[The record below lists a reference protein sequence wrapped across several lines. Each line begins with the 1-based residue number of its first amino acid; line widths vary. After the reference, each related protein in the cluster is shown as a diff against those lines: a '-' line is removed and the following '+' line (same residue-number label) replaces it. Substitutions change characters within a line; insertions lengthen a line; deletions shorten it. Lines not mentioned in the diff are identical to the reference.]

1 VRVERAF
8 AFVDLNGFTAFT
20 EREGDER
27 AVDVLT
33 TFRAVFRD
41 VASNEGVRIAKWLG
55 DGCMLVSVDV
65 EHLVKVA
72 VDAVARLEMQLPLRV
87 RVGIASGE
95 VILFEGD
102 DHIGSAVNL
111 AARLCDAAGPGEI
124 LVGPHVIEVLPPG
137 SVDHVGAAPLPG
149 FPIPVPAARLRP
161 GRVEGVKR

>member
-1 VRVERAF
+1 VRVQRAF
-8 AFVDLNGFTAFT
+8 AFADLNGFTAFT
-20 EREGDER
+20 ERHGDER
-27 AVDVLT
+27 AVEVLI
-33 TFRAVFRD
+33 TFRAVFRE

-55 DGCMLVSVDV
+55 DGCMLIGVEVDP
-65 EHLVKVA
+65 LVKAA
-72 VDAVARLEMQLPLRV
+72 VDAVARLELQLPLRV

-124 LVGPHVIEVLPPG
+124 LVGPHVIETLPAD
-137 SVDHVGAAPLPG
+137 SVDHVGSAPLPG

-161 GRVEGVKR
+161 GRIART

>member
-1 VRVERAF
+1 VERAF
-8 AFVDLNGFTAFT
+8 AFVDMNGFTAFT

-27 AVDVLT
+27 AVEVLT

-41 VASNEGVRIAKWLG
+41 IASNEGVRIAKWLG
-55 DGCMLVSVDV
+55 DGCMLVSVDTTHIV
-65 EHLVKVA
+65 NVA
-72 VDAVARLEMQLPLRV
+72 VDAVCELEARLPLRV

-111 AARLCDAAGPGEI
+111 AARLCDVAGPGEI
-124 LVGPHVIEVLPPG
+124 LVGPHVIETLPPG
-137 SVDHVGAAPLPG
+137 AVDQVAPAPLQG

-161 GRVEGVKR
+161 GRLNPT

>member
-1 VRVERAF
+1 VERAF

-27 AVDVLT
+27 AVEVLT

-41 VASNEGVRIAKWLG
+41 IAGSEGVRIAKWLG

-65 EHLVKVA
+65 PHLIKVA
-72 VDAVARLEMQLPLRV
+72 VEAMSELEARLPLRV
-87 RVGIASGE
+87 RIGIASGQ

-111 AARLCDAAGPGEI
+111 AARLCDVAGPGEI
-124 LVGPHVIEVLPPG
+124 LVGPHVIEELPPD
-137 SVDHVGAAPLPG
+137 SVDHVGAAPITG
-149 FPIPVPAARLRP
+149 FPIPVPAARLRQ
-161 GRVEGVKR
+161 GRVAGL